1 MSLWGDAHAASTNK
15 PKFLP
20 QDENS
25 DYNRADCYATQ
36 AGWVMQA
43 GHPSS
48 GNSNTSATP
57 EVLVASGGLA
67 GATDTT
73 GLRAPTVTSMRFVKG
88 TTATTD
94 LTAVDSTGA
103 IGTTTVTVMP
113 LPLVVAPGSAVL
125 TAAGD
130 QAFTVAATA
139 SGSNLIA
146 CSISESSLGDN
157 TTIAAP
163 TVAAANLV
171 CTASAAAVPAAGA
184 ANETFTITIVD
195 TNNGDRASAA
205 LTLAHP
211 TLSPGY

>member
-48 GNSNTSATP
+48 GNGNTSADP

-73 GLRAPTVTSMRFVKG
+73 GLRAPTVTSMRFVIG
-88 TTATTD
+88 TAAATDFTAGSSSQTLSCEITWD
-94 LTAVDSTGA
+94 EGITVAGSPTVAVANGNQGTGSGRGPYTLVYTGTGSTANRKRFTLASQTIVADDVLTLGGANIALAGGTISDTVRGGTNLAASLVLSGLTAVTH
-103 IGTTTVTVMP
+103 TV
-113 LPLVVAPGSAVL
+113 
-125 TAAGD
+125 
-130 QAFTVAATA
+130 
-139 SGSNLIA
+139 
-146 CSISESSLGDN
+146 
-157 TTIAAP
+157 
-163 TVAAANLV
+163 
-171 CTASAAAVPAAGA
+171 
-184 ANETFTITIVD
+184 
-195 TNNGDRASAA
+195 
-205 LTLAHP
+205 LA
-211 TLSPGY
+211 